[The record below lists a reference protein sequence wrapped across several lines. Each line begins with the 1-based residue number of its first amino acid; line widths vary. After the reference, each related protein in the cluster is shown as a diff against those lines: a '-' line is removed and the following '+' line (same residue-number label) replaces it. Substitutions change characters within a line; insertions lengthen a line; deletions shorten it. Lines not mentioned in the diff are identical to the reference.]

1 MSCKTPLKVWDLIPV
16 VSYLFLG
23 GRCRYCKSPISVQYA
38 IVELLTGILF
48 LLTYYRYSLTVELFF
63 YLIFVSILVVVA
75 FIDLRHRI
83 IPNSIILFG
92 SVVALSFD
100 LLGWGIPIVDGLL
113 GLLVGGGS
121 LLLVALFS
129 LLVLKKEGMG
139 GGDIK
144 LMGMIGLFL
153 GLKLTLLSLLLS
165 IYIAGLI
172 SLILLL
178 SKRKKAGDSIPYGPF
193 IAIGTLIATLF
204 GSRIIEWY
212 VSTFWF

>member
-1 MSCKTPLKVWDLIPV
+1 M
-16 VSYLFLG
+16 
-23 GRCRYCKSPISVQYA
+23 
-38 IVELLTGILF
+38 
-48 LLTYYRYSLTVELFF
+48 TVELFF